1 MKNFS
6 KCSSIFFPLKE
17 RGRKRSKL
25 ESTSLIL
32 FCPKCEKIPLI
43 KRVNL
48 NSKEAFV
55 FCNCHQKGER
65 FSFYKIYFDFTC
77 LLSQFQIDQYL
88 KCNYHTKEYR
98 YYCENCELHFCE
110 KSAFFLHKC
119 DIKYLIDF
127 ETSKYDIEEK
137 INYINKSLLN
147 LDNDF
152 QFHYLK
158 EIISL
163 IFLQY
168 KKFPNFNIIKNINN
182 IYLTFLKNRENSKE
196 EVDENINL
204 QEVLNLD
211 FSNNQLNNIIF
222 LLKKD
227 LRNLKV
233 LNLHNNKLCNVQ
245 INNIKKLN
253 CYDLTILNLSNNF
266 FTDYLL
272 ITVGEN
278 FLLLKELNL
287 DTNRLY
293 ENIDILKI
301 KLIVYDSV
309 EKLILSNGVFS
320 KETIN
325 SLQCFKF
332 KNLKYLDLSS
342 NDLNSF
348 SFIKLIN
355 FGKNENKIEKLIL
368 YNNKIS
374 ISDKDIDYLLLQ
386 YLNLELVMLEEEED
400 YSIIYKGRKNLPFK
414 IFCFDDNKKS
424 EYLLEQYDKKEKEEH
439 SKNLIEYQQYYDNL
453 NY

>member
-1 MKNFS
+1 MKHFS
-6 KCSSIFFPLKE
+6 KITPIFQHLKE
-17 RGRKRSKL
+17 ENRSEL
-25 ESTSLIL
+25 NLTTLIL
-32 FCPKCEKIPLI
+32 FCQKCERVPII
-43 KRVNL
+43 KRINL
-48 NSKEAFV
+48 NSKEALV
-55 FCNCHQKGER
+55 FCNCHQKGEK
-65 FSFYKIYFDFTC
+65 FNFYKIYFDFTC
-77 LLSQFQIDQYL
+77 LLSQFQIAQYF
-88 KCNYHTKEYR
+88 KCNYHNEEYR
-98 YYCENCELHFCE
+98 YYCENCEFHFCE
-110 KSAFFLHKC
+110 KSVFFLHEC

-127 ETSKYDIEEK
+127 ETSKHDIEEK
-137 INYINKSLLN
+137 INYINKCLYN

-152 QFHYLK
+152 RFHYLK

-163 IFLQY
+163 IYMQY

-196 EVDENINL
+196 EIDININSN
-204 QEVLNLD
+204 EIINLD
-211 FSNNQLNNIIF
+211 FSNNQINTIIF

-233 LNLHNNKLCNVQ
+233 LNLHNNKLCNIQ
-245 INNIKKLN
+245 INNLKKLN
-253 CYDLTILNLSNNF
+253 CYNLTILNLSNNF

-272 ITVGEN
+272 LTVGEN
-278 FLLLKELNL
+278 FVLLKELNL

-325 SLQCFKF
+325 SLQCLKF

-355 FGKNENKIEKLIL
+355 FGNNKNKIEKLIL

-374 ISDKDIDYLLLQ
+374 ITDKDIDFLLFQ
-386 YLNLELVMLEEEED
+386 YLNLKLVMLEEEED
-400 YSIIYKGRKNLPFK
+400 YSAIYKGRKNLPFK
-414 IFCFDDNKKS
+414 IFCFDNNKRS
-424 EYLLEQYDKKEKEEH
+424 EYLLEQYGKKEKEDH